1 MQMRESSEDYLEAI
15 FILRER
21 NGTVR
26 AVNVAEELSFSK
38 ASVSIAIRSLPTS
51 LSAWGW
57 TRPSPPGTPARWSMT

>member
-26 AVNVAEELSFSK
+26 AVNVAE
-38 ASVSIAIRSLPTS
+38 
-51 LSAWGW
+51 
-57 TRPSPPGTPARWSMT
+57 